1 MTALLAS
8 AALNMVELMRKLAG
22 QQPIVVDLAAM

>member
-8 AALNMVELMRKLAG
+8 AVRNMVELMRKLTG
-22 QQPIVVDLAAM
+22 QQPIIINPASL